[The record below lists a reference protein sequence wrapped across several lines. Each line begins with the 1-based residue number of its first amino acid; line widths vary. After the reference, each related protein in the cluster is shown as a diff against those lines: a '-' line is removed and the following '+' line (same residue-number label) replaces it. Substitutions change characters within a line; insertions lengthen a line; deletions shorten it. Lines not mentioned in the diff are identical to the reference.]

1 MWKKQLGGPIWQA
14 KSHIRPV
21 SEKAMFRDEVQHCI
35 FYGLSQSL

>member
-1 MWKKQLGGPIWQA
+1 MWKKQRGGPIWQA